1 MIFRVNRPAIT
12 KKKIPKTVA
21 SKQNNRGK
29 TVCRKKTQRREQCLC
44 WSDDKLYWCCSALL
58 SRSAVRRG
66 EEEEE
71 EEEERV
77 VSSFSVCT
85 FFSSSRIRW
94 IQSRAHEL
102 RSVFGPRDVHV
113 RPSSLC
119 FSLSWN
125 GHGQR
130 ELRHAPRNK
139 RVRLE
144 RGRGPGFN

>member
-21 SKQNNRGK
+21 SKQNNREK
-29 TVCRKKTQRREQCLC
+29 TVCRKKDSAGSSVCVGQMTSCIGVALLC
-44 WSDDKLYWCCSALL
+44 CRALL
-58 SRSAVRRG
+58 SVGGRRRRRSG
-66 EEEEE
+66 
-71 EEEERV
+71 
-77 VSSFSVCT
+77 SFPLSLSVL
-85 FFSSSRIRW
+85 FFSSSCIRW